1 MVGHRAT
8 ETQGRREREKKR
20 RSINAIS
27 LFLLSPSLWLCV
39 SVAIHSVKIISAK
52 FIAAAQSPESFPKD
66 RRPEIVFAGR
76 SNVGKSSLINSLVGI
91 KGLARTS
98 STPGRTQSINFF
110 LINDEFYFVD
120 LPGYGYAKTSKENRR
135 AWGKLIEKYLAE
147 RQQLVLSILIVDA
160 RHEPSPLDL
169 QMKSWLQHSGIPYL
183 VVSTKVDKLSS
194 NEKRKSRERAEQI
207 LETDRVIPYSSLT
220 GEGAKH
226 IWNEIRAG
234 ITTR

>member
-1 MVGHRAT
+1 
-8 ETQGRREREKKR
+8 
-20 RSINAIS
+20 
-27 LFLLSPSLWLCV
+27 L
-39 SVAIHSVKIISAK
+39 KITSAK
-52 FIAAAQSPESFPKD
+52 FIAAAQFPESFPKD
-66 RRPEIVFAGR
+66 SRPEIVFAGR
-76 SNVGKSSLINSLVGI
+76 SNVGKSSLINSLVGV

-110 LINDEFYFVD
+110 LINNEFYFVD

-194 NEKRKSRERAEQI
+194 NERHRSRERAEKI

-226 IWNEIRAG
+226 IWNEIRASV
-234 ITTR
+234 TK

>member
-1 MVGHRAT
+1 M
-8 ETQGRREREKKR
+8 
-20 RSINAIS
+20 RSLRS
-27 LFLLSPSLWLCV
+27 FLSPSLWLRG
-39 SVAIHSVKIISAK
+39 SVAIHPVKITSAK

-66 RRPEIVFAGR
+66 RRPEVVFTGR
-76 SNVGKSSLINSLVGI
+76 SNVGKSSLINSLLGV

-183 VVSTKVDKLSS
+183 AVSTKVDKLSS
-194 NEKRKSRERAEQI
+194 NERRRSRERAERI

-226 IWNEIRAG
+226 IWNEIQVS
-234 ITTR
+234 ITRR

>member
-1 MVGHRAT
+1 MKVT
-8 ETQGRREREKKR
+8 
-20 RSINAIS
+20 
-27 LFLLSPSLWLCV
+27 
-39 SVAIHSVKIISAK
+39 SAK
-52 FIAAAQSPESFPKD
+52 FIAAAQAPDSFPKD
-66 RRPEIVFAGR
+66 KRPEVVFIGR
-76 SNVGKSSLINSLVGI
+76 SNVGKSSLINSLLGV

-147 RQQLVLSILIVDA
+147 REQLVLSILIVDA

-169 QMKSWLQHSGIPYL
+169 QMKSWLQHYGIPHL

-194 NEKRKSRERAEQI
+194 NERRKSRRCAEQA
-207 LETDRVIPYSSLT
+207 LDTERVIPYSSLT
-220 GEGAKH
+220 REGANH
-226 IWNEIRAG
+226 VWDEIRASV
-234 ITTR
+234 TR

>member
-1 MVGHRAT
+1 M
-8 ETQGRREREKKR
+8 
-20 RSINAIS
+20 RSPRP
-27 LFLLSPSLWLCV
+27 FLSLWLCA
-39 SVAIHSVKIISAK
+39 SVAINALKINSAK
-52 FIAAAQSPESFPKD
+52 FIAAARSPESFPKD
-66 RRPEIVFAGR
+66 RRPEIVFTGR
-76 SNVGKSSLINSLVGI
+76 SNVGKSSLINSLLGV

-194 NEKRKSRERAEQI
+194 NERRRSRERAEQI
-207 LETDRVIPYSSLT
+207 LKTDRVIPYSSLT

-234 ITTR
+234 ITGTLPRV

>member
-1 MVGHRAT
+1 VA
-8 ETQGRREREKKR
+8 
-20 RSINAIS
+20 INA
-27 LFLLSPSLWLCV
+27 L
-39 SVAIHSVKIISAK
+39 KIASAK
-52 FIAAAQSPESFPKD
+52 FIAAALSPESFPKD
-66 RRPEIVFAGR
+66 RRPEIVFTGR
-76 SNVGKSSLINSLVGI
+76 SNVGKSSLINSLLGV

-194 NEKRKSRERAEQI
+194 NERRRSRERAEQI
-207 LETDRVIPYSSLT
+207 LKTDRVIPYSSLT

-234 ITTR
+234 ITGTVPER